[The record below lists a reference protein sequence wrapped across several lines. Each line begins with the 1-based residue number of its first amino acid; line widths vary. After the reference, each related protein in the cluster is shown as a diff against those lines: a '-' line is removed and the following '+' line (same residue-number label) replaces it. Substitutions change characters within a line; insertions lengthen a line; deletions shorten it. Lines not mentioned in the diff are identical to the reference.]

1 MFIKLSALATVLF
14 AWPAL
19 SAELIMVEQ
28 DGCYYCEL
36 WDEQIASIYPKTAEG
51 AAAPLRRIDIHDD
64 YPADLSFARSLFFTP
79 TFVLVEDGQELARI
93 EGYPGEDCFWGLLEV
108 MMARHINFEG

>member
-1 MFIKLSALATVLF
+1 MCAVFFFQAEDGIRDYDVTGVQTCAL
-14 AWPAL
+14 P
-19 SAELIMVEQ
+19 I
-28 DGCYYCEL
+28 C
-36 WDEQIASIYPKTAEG
+36 
-51 AAAPLRRIDIHDD
+51 IDIHDD

-108 MMARHINFEG
+108 MMARHINFEGQT